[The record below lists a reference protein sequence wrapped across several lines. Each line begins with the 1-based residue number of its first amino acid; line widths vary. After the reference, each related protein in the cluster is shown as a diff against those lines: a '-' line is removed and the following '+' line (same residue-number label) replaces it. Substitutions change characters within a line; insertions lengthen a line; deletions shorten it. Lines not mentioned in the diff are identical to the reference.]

1 MKKVVKNMFNEY
13 LQFFANFNV
22 LGLAIGLM
30 IGSNL
35 KEVAGDFIDGLIMP
49 FIKPLLRTIT
59 GGRDLKFNVPGTEV
73 ELNLEKVTSS
83 SIKFAALSMIIFVM
97 LQLGIRIKKPVQW
110 VSVRNWSD
118 MKGKKKKNNKN
129 FLFRDGECGHRPSTH
144 AKRSST
150 I

>member
-1 MKKVVKNMFNEY
+1 MFQEY
-13 LQFFANFNV
+13 IQFFANFNV

-35 KEVAGDFIDGLIMP
+35 KEVAGDFIDGIIMP
-49 FIKPLLRTIT
+49 FIKPLLRAIT
-59 GGRDLKFNVPGTEV
+59 GGREMKFTIPNTEV

-83 SIKFAALSMIIFVM
+83 SIKFGALTVIIFIM

-110 VSVRNWSD
+110 VSVRNWD
-118 MKGKKKKNNKN
+118 GIKGKKKKSNKN
-129 FLFRDGECGHRPSTH
+129 FS
-144 AKRSST
+144 

>member
-1 MKKVVKNMFNEY
+1 MKKISNMFQDY
-13 LQFFANFNV
+13 IQFFANFNV

-59 GGRDLKFNVPGTEV
+59 GGREMKFNIPNTQV

-83 SIKFAALSMIIFVM
+83 SIKFAALSIIIFIM

-110 VSVRNWSD
+110 VSVRNWSE
-118 MKGKKKKNNKN
+118 MKGKKKRNNKN
-129 FLFRDGECGHRPSTH
+129 FS
-144 AKRSST
+144 

>member
-1 MKKVVKNMFNEY
+1 MKNIRSMFQEY
-13 LQFFANFNV
+13 IQFFANFNV

-35 KEVAGDFIDGLIMP
+35 KEVASDFIDGIIMP
-49 FIKPLLRTIT
+49 FIKPLLRAIT
-59 GGRDLKFNVPGTEV
+59 GGREMKFTIPNTEV

-83 SIKFAALSMIIFVM
+83 SIKFGALTVIIFIM

-110 VSVRNWSD
+110 VSVRNWD
-118 MKGKKKKNNKN
+118 GMKGKKKKSNKN
-129 FLFRDGECGHRPSTH
+129 FS
-144 AKRSST
+144 